1 MKKTMIRAMMAGT
14 FGLAILCSSFVGW
27 KTGVGSDV
35 VEIYLNKKLI
45 MSQVANKPVELR
57 ALPISEAN
65 SADNLVVILKKCHPT
80 DAMDKNRTIMIRD
93 AGGKTVREWTYTGSE
108 DNGAMIIP
116 VREVLDLMKKSND
129 ALTLTYSGS
138 MRING
143 QKTAG
148 VVTPK
153 KS

>member
-27 KTGVGSDV
+27 NAKVGSDV

-45 MSQVANKPVELR
+45 LSQVARKPVELK

-65 SADNLVVILKKCHPT
+65 AADNLVVILRKCHAT
-80 DAMDKNRTIMIRD
+80 DAMDKSRTIMIRD

-116 VREVLDLMKKSND
+116 VREVLDLMKNAKD

-148 VVTPK
+148 VITPK
-153 KS
+153 KG

>member
-1 MKKTMIRAMMAGT
+1 MKKTMIRAIMAGT

-27 KTGVGSDV
+27 KAGVGSDV
-35 VEIYLNKKLI
+35 VQIYLNNKLI
-45 MSQVANKPVELR
+45 MSEVANKPIDLK

-65 SADNLVVILKKCHPT
+65 SADNLVVIFKKCHPT
-80 DAMDKNRTIMIRD
+80 DGIDKNRTIMIRD
-93 AGGKTVREWTYTGSE
+93 AGGKTVREWTFTGSE
-108 DNGAMIIP
+108 DNGGMIIP

-138 MRING
+138 MRVNG